1 MKGYVF
7 IAGKDIG
14 AYPATVAGVARSAS
28 KLQQDDTQDRY
39 EGRGT
44 SARDAAAHPHIMS
57 KPYYMNAR

>member
-28 KLQQDDTQDRY
+28 RLQQDDTQDRY
-39 EGRGT
+39 EGPRHF
-44 SARDAAAHPHIMS
+44 SAAMLPRTRI
-57 KPYYMNAR
+57 